1 MTAAPTEEREGR
13 AGLCPGRR
21 SCGLGKRA
29 RHMAVSA
36 PLREKGLTA
45 GPWAVRPGRAAE
57 DAERR
62 ANLLSPRSR
71 RDSAGPSHRSEP
83 EARPPEPGAARRG
96 RVPGF
101 AAAAS
106 TSALPAR
113 ARAVLTKEILS
124 RAPRRPRAS
133 RGPGTKGRGRSRAAR
148 ELLQASRLPGSPAAC
163 PELPFIYL
171 FWWRKAGSSILEQQ
185 IFPGSLYLLIFQFL
199 AAALS
204 AWGWGWGGGRAK
216 FKAARVGAAEHGRLF
231 SAGLRRWGR
240 GAVPAPPRHVP
251 LRRRQELP
259 GPPWGAG
266 TTVAGDLGS
275 VALGGSGGRGGPRVC
290 DLSGDGSF
298 GFPERGRWRERG
310 GPLSQQMS
318 ARSGRGRGGRKGGA
332 GSTPAWRA
340 RPRKRGA
347 GRPPGPCGSVA
358 ACIRGEPATVRPRT
372 LKRSGRPF

>member
-1 MTAAPTEEREGR
+1 MRTFSVLGPAGTVQARATA
-13 AGLCPGRR
+13 
-21 SCGLGKRA
+21 
-29 RHMAVSA
+29 
-36 PLREKGLTA
+36 
-45 GPWAVRPGRAAE
+45 
-57 DAERR
+57 
-62 ANLLSPRSR
+62 RSR
-71 RDSAGPSHRSEP
+71 RRVRRPGQLGAGACPGSPPPPPVRPRCRRAPGPCSQRRSFP
-83 EARPPEPGAARRG
+83 GRPAARAPAAVPAPRGGAACE
-96 RVPGF
+96 PP
-101 AAAAS
+101 AS
-106 TSALPAR
+106 C
-113 ARAVLTKEILS
+113 
-124 RAPRRPRAS
+124 
-133 RGPGTKGRGRSRAAR
+133 
-148 ELLQASRLPGSPAAC
+148 SRLPGSPAAC

-171 FWWRKAGSSILEQQ
+171 FWWGKAGSSILEQQ

-216 FKAARVGAAEHGRLF
+216 FKAARVGAAERGRLF

-275 VALGGSGGRGGPRVC
+275 VALGGSGRRGGPRVC
-290 DLSGDGSF
+290 DLSGDASF
-298 GFPERGRWRERG
+298 EFPERGRWRERG

-347 GRPPGPCGSVA
+347 ARPVPAARPPPAFAGS
-358 ACIRGEPATVRPRT
+358 RRR
-372 LKRSGRPF
+372 